1 MSFLTESSITTSDA
15 AVGNAQPKSDESV
28 LVFRDASENFPYRMK
43 GEAAVLELL
52 HTTSWAKT
60 SLGPAKD
67 WPPILLNTIR
77 LMLVSRFAMCCWWG
91 PELRMLYNLK
101 YASLLGKRH
110 PNSLGNTLRSAWHDV
125 WNDIAGLLN
134 AVYEDGESVF
144 LKEARYW
151 MTRNGWVE
159 ETWFTYQYSPIYD
172 DLGQGPHGIYHVV
185 TDETL
190 RVFSERDMR
199 TLRDLS
205 TATNTCITFNGWKRS
220 VSKIFKEPSHCID
233 VPFIYIYEI
242 DRETREFKRI
252 VSEGANPEQKKLQLP
267 QHIPI
272 WEEFDVVKSD
282 SFSAEN
288 MRIPSKKFRGS
299 EASLETSTI
308 SDVSEAPNGSLEVP
322 KPKHPDAILK
332 HRLTKVMND
341 CYTHN
346 SNTMLKLPLECLL
359 RPDIVLPDSEKSL
372 LTLVPPYTAMVAP
385 IHGSSNNYSDVSL
398 IAVLGINRFREY
410 DTNYRSYFDLLVSQL
425 SSSLATTNAVEE
437 SQLRADE
444 LAELN
449 RSKTTFFYCSHEF
462 RTPLSLILGPIEQV
476 MLDENL
482 HPKNKELAQMAHRNA
497 NRLLK
502 LVNSLLQY
510 TQLENGR
517 MHAQFKAIKNLPDIT
532 REIASAFDTVATRF
546 NLQFIVDCPSWD
558 WTPPANRKISQDDIS
573 AFVDVDIWEIII
585 LNLLSNAFKHCLK
598 GSVRL
603 TLRRHL
609 RPSSSSPSAA
619 LFHNPLTTVMSG
631 SHQVSTPESTTSSSS
646 ANVSSAGYYELCVT
660 DTGNGI
666 AESDLQR
673 IFDRFYSVRNP
684 ESRSHEGIGIGLSFI
699 RDLIETQKGLI
710 AVESAVGQ
718 GSTFTVRLPLGYRHL
733 NQNQVIRDSECGS
746 NVTSPDKSLSEK
758 LTTVSMIDSTTKE
771 SHDVNHIMP
780 KAGRLFVAETAGWN
794 SLNVEEEEQP
804 NSAENQAPQPE
815 SLFTPNI
822 EVPEYITV
830 SEKDIF
836 KPTVLVCDD
845 NFDMRSYIKHTLEDN
860 FNIIEAS
867 NGRDAFNIAV
877 SLAASEA
884 SDPNQTVDE
893 VHVPERKI
901 DLVLADVM
909 MPVMDGIELARTLRA
924 HPMTRTLPIIML
936 TARAASGD
944 SMSGLF
950 AGADDYLYK
959 PFDAQELI
967 ARVTTHCN
975 LYRMR
980 VEYADAR
987 NKIAVLEAA
996 NDAKS
1001 KLIALVSHELRT
1013 PLQSIIGTVELLRE
1027 GNRFEEERTD
1037 LDNIHY
1043 SSQVLS
1049 SLISDILDVAKM
1061 DAGNFVFEPADFNPR
1076 VLAQHCCD
1084 ILTEKANARGL
1095 DLVCHVDSGVLQ
1107 RVNQD
1112 PARIRQCISNMLSN
1126 AVKFTERGYVVMR
1139 LYSVIKYDD
1148 GRPVRR
1154 FTYDE
1159 LPTEDHWPDHS
1170 SEDGDPAA
1178 SIQLL
1183 VEVEDTG
1190 IGLAEES
1197 LTEIFEPFC
1206 QANNTSTRPYEGVGL
1221 GLAIT
1226 KQLVEKAGGEIGL
1239 SSELGKGST
1248 FWITWP
1254 VSPPTSAYRAPGE
1267 DQNADDNPT
1276 RTDDLQ
1282 VPRDISVLLLTKNQV
1297 TSAAISEH
1305 LKSVKLQNITV
1316 SPDPTDAL
1324 EQLSSADRPFDMLI
1338 TDSLLESSCI
1348 PVLRK
1353 CRELKAY
1360 VLMIVIRGVHRT
1372 LSKSLSELS
1381 DDVIPRPVHR
1391 ANLLDKLNKYVAE
1404 RRNRKLSITSDRKS
1418 FIPKLEASL
1427 KKQLERAS
1435 LPATAPPNI
1444 TGTLS
1449 APTASTPRPPLTPP
1463 RSTDSF
1469 SNSDSTINVISTSE
1483 SLPTVNTLV
1492 KKSEPVQ
1499 QPSATMKGT
1508 ILGKSTKN

>member
-1 MSFLTESSITTSDA
+1 
-15 AVGNAQPKSDESV
+15 
-28 LVFRDASENFPYRMK
+28 
-43 GEAAVLELL
+43 
-52 HTTSWAKT
+52 
-60 SLGPAKD
+60 
-67 WPPILLNTIR
+67 
-77 LMLVSRFAMCCWWG
+77 
-91 PELRMLYNLK
+91 
-101 YASLLGKRH
+101 
-110 PNSLGNTLRSAWHDV
+110 
-125 WNDIAGLLN
+125 
-134 AVYEDGESVF
+134 
-144 LKEARYW
+144 

-172 DLGQGPHGIYHVV
+172 DLGEGPYGVYHVV

-205 TATNTCITFNGWKRS
+205 TATNSCISYNGWKKS
-220 VSKIFKEPSHCID
+220 VSKVFKDPHHCVD
-233 VPFIYIYEI
+233 VPFVYIYEI
-242 DRETREFKRI
+242 DRETREFKCI
-252 VSEGANPEQKKLQLP
+252 VSERSNPEHKKLALP
-267 QHIPI
+267 RTISI

-299 EASLETSTI
+299 EASAETSTI
-308 SDVSEAPNGSLEVP
+308 SDASEAANALLEVSKPP
-322 KPKHPDAILK
+322 KPDTILK
-332 HRLTKVMND
+332 NRLTKAMND

-346 SNTMLKLPLECLL
+346 TNTMLKLPVECLP
-359 RPDIVLPDSEKSL
+359 RPDIVLPESEKSL
-372 LTLVPPYTAMVAP
+372 LTLIPGYTAMVAP
-385 IHGSSNNYSDVSL
+385 IHGSSNDYSDISL
-398 IAVLGINRFREY
+398 IAVLGINRFREF
-410 DTNYRSYFDLLVSQL
+410 DDNYRSYFELLMSQL
-425 SSSLATTNAVEE
+425 SSSLATTNAVEQ
-437 SQLRADE
+437 SQQRADE

-449 RSKTTFFYCSHEF
+449 RSKSTFFSNISHEF

-476 MLDENL
+476 MQDENL
-482 HPKNKELAQMAHRNA
+482 QPKNREMAQMAHRNA

-546 NLQFIVDCPSWD
+546 NLQFVVDCPSWE
-558 WTPPANRKISQDDIS
+558 WTQPPNRKNSQDDIS
-573 AFVDVDIWEIII
+573 PFVDVDIWEIII

-609 RPSSSSPSAA
+609 RPASSSPSAA
-619 LFHNPLTTVMSG
+619 LFCNPLTTTLSS
-631 SHQVSTPESTTSSSS
+631 SHQVSTPDSATSCSSTNMT
-646 ANVSSAGYYELCVT
+646 SAGYYELSVA

-666 AESDLQR
+666 APSDLQR

-699 RDLIETQKGLI
+699 RDLVESQRGMIT
-710 AVESAVGQ
+710 VESAVGQ
-718 GSTFTVRLPLGYRHL
+718 GSVFNVRLPLGYRHL
-733 NQNQVIRDSECGS
+733 NQTSVIRDSDCGS

-758 LTTVSMIDSTTKE
+758 ITSLNIVDGSSKDGSTKV
-771 SHDVNHIMP
+771 SHDVNHILP
-780 KAGRLFVAETAGWN
+780 KPGRLFVAETAGWN
-794 SLNVEEEEQP
+794 SLNVDECEQKNP
-804 NSAENQAPQPE
+804 TETQSQEPE
-815 SLFTPNI
+815 PVFSPSN
-822 EVPEYITV
+822 EVSEYITTA
-830 SEKDIF
+830 SYKDMF
-836 KPTVLVCDD
+836 KPTVLICDD
-845 NFDMRSYIKHTLEDN
+845 NYDMRSYIRHTLEPN
-860 FNIIEAS
+860 FNVIEAS

-884 SDPNQTVDE
+884 TDPNQPDDE
-893 VHVPERKI
+893 VHGSKRKI
-901 DLVLADVM
+901 DLILADVM
-909 MPVMDGIELARTLRA
+909 MPVMDGIELAKTLRA

-1027 GNRFEEERTD
+1027 GNQFEEERTD

-1049 SLISDILDVAKM
+1049 SLISDILDVAKI

-1084 ILTEKANARGL
+1084 ILTEKANAKGL
-1095 DLVCHVDSGVLQ
+1095 DLVCHVDSEVLQ

-1154 FTYDE
+1154 FSYSE
-1159 LPTEDHWPDHS
+1159 LDKEDQWPDRS
-1170 SEDGDPAA
+1170 SANGDPAA

-1206 QANNTSTRPYEGVGL
+1206 QANTTSTRPYEGVGL

-1226 KQLVEKAGGEIGL
+1226 KQLVEKAHGEIGL

-1254 VSPPTSAYRAPGE
+1254 VLPPTSIYRAPGE
-1267 DQNADDNPT
+1267 DQNSDDTST
-1276 RTDDLQ
+1276 RTEDLQ
-1282 VPRDISVLLLTKNQV
+1282 VPQYISVLLLTKNQV
-1297 TSAAISEH
+1297 TSAALSEH
-1305 LKSVKLQNITV
+1305 LRSVKLQKITI
-1316 SPDPTDAL
+1316 SADPAAAL
-1324 EQLSSADRPFDMLI
+1324 EQLSSGEHSFDMLI
-1338 TDSLLESSCI
+1338 SDSLLESSCI

-1353 CRELKAY
+1353 CKERKIY
-1360 VLMIVIRGVHRT
+1360 VLMIVTRGMHRA
-1372 LSKSLSELS
+1372 LSKSMSELS
-1381 DDVIPRPVHR
+1381 DDVIARPVHR
-1391 ANLLDKLNKYVAE
+1391 ANLLDKVNKFVSE

-1427 KKQLERAS
+1427 KKQIERAS
-1435 LPATAPPNI
+1435 SPATAPPGI
-1444 TGTLS
+1444 SGMAP
-1449 APTASTPRPPLTPP
+1449 APTAGTTRPPLTPP
-1463 RSTDSF
+1463 HSTDSF
-1469 SNSDSTINVISTSE
+1469 STSDSTLNIVSTSD
-1483 SLPTVNTLV
+1483 SMPTVDT
-1492 KKSEPVQ
+1492 Q
-1499 QPSATMKGT
+1499 QPKSPKPQQSTGSIKGT
-1508 ILGKSTKN
+1508 ILGKSMGRAISVPRLQKH